1 MAYLFGMIRALVDE
15 LLSRLFGMMGEPSL
29 RND

>member
-1 MAYLFGMIRALVDE
+1 MAYLFGMTRALGDE
-15 LLSRLFGMMGEPSL
+15 LLSRLFGMMGGPSL